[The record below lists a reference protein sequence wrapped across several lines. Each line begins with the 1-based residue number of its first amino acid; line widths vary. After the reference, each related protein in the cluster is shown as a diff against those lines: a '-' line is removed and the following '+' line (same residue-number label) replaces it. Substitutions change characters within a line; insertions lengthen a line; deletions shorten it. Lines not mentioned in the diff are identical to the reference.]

1 MRVSVVIPTF
11 NSAATIQ
18 ATLDSVLGQTMP
30 PDEILVLDD
39 GSTDS
44 TCSLLKSYGSRVTL
58 SQQQNR
64 GVANA
69 RNTLCSLAKG
79 SLVAFLDHDDLWHPR
94 YLEAQWKRFGDYPHA
109 VGFFAGH
116 VNFSGYEK
124 YEWDASGLDAASD
137 TEVID
142 PLDFFKR
149 LHLISGFFG
158 SASFLC
164 VPKRVLAKLGDR
176 PFHERLSGVDDCYL
190 CSNLALLGP
199 VVYAPDPLV
208 AYRIIKDAQSV
219 NKVKACR
226 LLVEMFHILED
237 EGYEGAADATLSR
250 EFRKSFAAGRRSYAK
265 ILMGV
270 GNTSEAR
277 AQLTC
282 SLGTSLNVVSIAK
295 SLALLLLTCM
305 PTALQPKWPASQRQ
319 WTDPVPQ

>member
-1 MRVSVVIPTF
+1 MKVSVLIPTF

-18 ATLDSVLGQTMP
+18 ATLDSVLRQTMP

-44 TCSLLKSYGSRVTL
+44 TCSLLNSYKAHITVL
-58 SQQQNR
+58 QQQNK

-69 RNTLCSLAKG
+69 RNILCALARG

-94 YLEAQWKRFGDYPHA
+94 YLEIQWKHFVDYPHA

-116 VNFSGYEK
+116 VNFGGYER
-124 YEWDASGLDAASD
+124 YEWKAGSPDLVPDP
-137 TEVID
+137 EVVD

-149 LHLISGFFG
+149 IHLVSGFFG

-164 VPKRVLAKLGDR
+164 VPRRVLAKLGDR

-190 CSNLALLGP
+190 YSNLALLGP

-208 AYRIIKDAQSV
+208 AYRIIKGAQSV
-219 NKVKACR
+219 DKVKACR
-226 LLVEMFHILED
+226 LLVDMFHILEH
-237 EGYEGAADATLSR
+237 EGYETMAGPTLSR
-250 EFRKSFAAGRRSYAK
+250 QFRKSFAAGRRSYAK
-265 ILMGV
+265 LLMGV
-270 GNTSEAR
+270 GSKSEAR
-277 AQLTC
+277 AQLKY
-282 SLGTSLNVVSIAK
+282 SVGNSVHVISMAK

-305 PTALQPKWPASQRQ
+305 PSALQPKWPASQRQ
-319 WTDPVPQ
+319 WIDPVSQ